1 MHHKCDESMLS
12 CRIKKSNTLLTR
24 HHRDLQTR
32 RELYGWNEFCEPD
45 RTSWLEMF
53 LKSFE
58 DTTLIVLIVAAVVSL
73 AVGIY
78 ESPSTGWIEGAAI
91 LFAVL
96 LVAVVTA
103 TNDYRKESQFRK
115 LSAKKD
121 DVTIGVI
128 RNNQSININV
138 KELVSFDHLLCSCCL
153 FLVVLISFVAIS
165 PCRALL
171 CCVVFCHIMLLWR
184 LSEGRVWRRRRGWRL
199 E

>member
-1 MHHKCDESMLS
+1 M
-12 CRIKKSNTLLTR
+12 TW

-73 AVGIY
+73 AVGMY

-128 RNNQSININV
+128 RNNESININV
-138 KELVSFDHLLCSCCL
+138 KELVSVLFFVLLL
-153 FLVVLISFVAIS
+153 VAI
-165 PCRALL
+165 L
-171 CCVVFCHIMLLWR
+171 VF
-184 LSEGRVWRRRRGWRL
+184 
-199 E
+199 